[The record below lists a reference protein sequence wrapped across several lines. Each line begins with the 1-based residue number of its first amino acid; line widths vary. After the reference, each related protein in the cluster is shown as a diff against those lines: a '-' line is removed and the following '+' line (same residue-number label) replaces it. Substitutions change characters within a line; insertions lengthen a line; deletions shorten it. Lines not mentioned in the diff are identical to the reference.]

1 MPNTKTLLSLED
13 AEIEAEEDRI
23 VARIVQYSS

>member
-23 VARIVQYSS
+23 VARIVQY

>member
-13 AEIEAEEDRI
+13 AEIEAEEDRT
-23 VARIVQYSS
+23 VARIVQY